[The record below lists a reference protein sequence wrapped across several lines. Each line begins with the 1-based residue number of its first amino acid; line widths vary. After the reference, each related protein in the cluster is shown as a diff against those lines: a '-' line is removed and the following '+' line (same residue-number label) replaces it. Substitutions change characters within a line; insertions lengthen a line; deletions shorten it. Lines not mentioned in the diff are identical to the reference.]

1 MFKKFILV
9 QGRQHKH
16 LKWNS
21 DVERT
26 NIDLKV
32 KLSIEKVNIVS
43 ITLGVDF

>member
-16 LKWNS
+16 LKC

-32 KLSIEKVNIVS
+32 KLSIEKGNIVS